1 MRKQDFDTKTKIE
14 LIKYFTQAQYEEL
27 NFRREREYKIF
38 TWTSSILFALIGALL
53 IYRQESA
60 ELLKSYGDVGKLT
73 GSLAVLLL
81 VFFSISWLNR
91 NAKYRG
97 QNAKA
102 LAHFSNLLHCY
113 DEGFYDPLNKTTLFP
128 NEWARYGEGH
138 KKFKNRFLRPNFS
151 TALSLLGVL
160 AIIMIWAS

>member
-53 IYRQESA
+53 IYRQEST
-60 ELLKSYGDVGKLT
+60 ELLKSYGDAGKLI
-73 GSLAVLLL
+73 GSATIVLL
-81 VFFSISWLNR
+81 VAFSISWLNR
-91 NAKYRG
+91 NGKYRE

-102 LAHFSNLLHCY
+102 LAHFSDLLHCY
-113 DEGFYDPLNKTTLFP
+113 DEGFYDPMNKTTLFP
-128 NEWARYGEGH
+128 HEWSKFGESRS
-138 KKFKNRFLRPNFS
+138 KFRNRFLRPNFS
-151 TALSLLGVL
+151 TAIFLLGIL
-160 AIIMIWAS
+160 ATLMIWIY